1 MLKGLVIFGKMR
13 QPVVLLGLLLF
24 VGGGLIA
31 FRLLNIAGSSVQTC
45 VVVADRPCGPWE
57 TQLAPPLARI
67 VDCGGTP
74 PPATSS
80 GRGRPLPG
88 HDRELG
94 G

>member
-1 MLKGLVIFGKMR
+1 MLKGRVTFGKMR

-31 FRLLNIAGSSVQTC
+31 FRLLNIAWSSVPTC

-57 TQLAPPLARI
+57 TRRALSLARI
-67 VDCGGTP
+67 VDRGGTP

-88 HDRELG
+88 RDRELG